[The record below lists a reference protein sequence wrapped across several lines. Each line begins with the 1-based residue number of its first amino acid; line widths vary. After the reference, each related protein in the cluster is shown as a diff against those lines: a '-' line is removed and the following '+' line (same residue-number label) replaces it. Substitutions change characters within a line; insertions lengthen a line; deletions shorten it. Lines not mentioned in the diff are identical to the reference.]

1 MGAITKSI
9 TATSRASVSINK
21 NYFTVEYSEERII
34 PDTEDIDIEE
44 ERKKLWYDVNRE
56 VDDQIQDIYDNFEK
70 N

>member
-44 ERKKLWYDVNRE
+44 ERKKLWDDVNRE

>member
-44 ERKKLWYDVNRE
+44 ERKKLWNDVNRE